1 MATFNPDKKEL
12 NPKAFELYRVKHKKT
27 NLYWSGKGF
36 DEKDKTKARLVD
48 FRLLA
53 SLKWEHVYIESE
65 LIVKNRLDDKKWEH
79 LVPTLSACSK

>member
-1 MATFNPDKKEL
+1 MATFNPDTKEG
-12 NPKAFELYRVKHKKT
+12 NPRAFELYRVKHKKT

-53 SLKWEHVYIESE
+53 ALKWEHVYVESE
-65 LIVKNRLDDKKWEH
+65 LLITDRRKDESWAH
-79 LVPTLSACSK
+79 LVSGLSACSK